1 MAMTEKSG
9 HGIDIQDDNMQ
20 DSILTSQLEM
30 PNVKVTY
37 RTLFRYA
44 SREEISILV
53 LSACCAVVSGAV
65 QPLMTLV
72 LGSLA
77 GQFAGFSAGSTAT
90 SDFHHELSRL
100 ALYFVYLG
108 IGSLVSVFITI
119 QGFSYAGEAITQRTR
134 EAYLKAI
141 MRQNIAFFD
150 SVGAGEVTSRI
161 TGDMTMI
168 QDGISQ
174 KLGLTAAG
182 VTTFFA
188 ALAVGFVR
196 SWKLTLVMLSVT
208 ILIILVMGGAGKGIK
223 QHQLQANDAYA
234 VGATVAEEAFTS
246 IRSTTAFCAQN
257 WLAQR
262 FSMHLDNVRR
272 FDFKSKAFLASMI
285 AAMMAIMTLQYG
297 LAFWEGS
304 RLLQDGSISVSKII
318 TVIFSSMLAGVSIGH
333 VAPHFG
339 AFAAATAAG
348 QKIFQVIDR
357 KSLLDP
363 MSRAGKK
370 PSTVE
375 GEIVF
380 KDVRHV
386 YPSRPDNVV
395 LDDLNFVIPAGKTTA
410 VVGKSGSG
418 KSSLVS
424 LIERFYQPVGG
435 ELSLDNLPLQELNLH
450 WLRTQIAMVGQEPV
464 LFNTTV
470 YDNIRFGLLGTELE
484 DAPKEKV
491 SGLIEEAARTANAY
505 EFISNLP
512 RGFQARVGE
521 RGMLLSG
528 GQRQRIAIARAVV
541 SNPKILLLDEAT
553 ASLDLHAETLVRAA
567 LDAASKNRTTLVIA
581 HRLST
586 VRQADNIIVLSAGK
600 LVEQGTHEELMRS
613 KGVYH
618 SMVAVQQIEY
628 SRPSDG
634 VELHGS
640 GVGGL
645 EKVEE
650 SNSMLTNASTHDTS
664 PKLSNQRHYSLWALI
679 QFIWSLNQDE
689 HSWMVLGFLVSMG
702 TGAGYPILAI
712 FYGNSIVSLVN
723 PSESTGAHDIDFW
736 CGMLLMLGLVILVL
750 YMVQGMTFAWAS
762 SRLVWRTRDLTFRAI
777 LRQDMAFFDMKENT
791 SGALASILS
800 TEATM
805 IAGMSGA
812 TLAALLNFVV
822 SIIGAIAVSCSFG
835 WKLALVCTST
845 MPLLLAC
852 GFLRTWVMADLEKR
866 TRRQTEAAGFACE
879 AASTIRTVASLR
891 MEENV
896 CSRYSAMLRQQ
907 TKQDFRSL
915 LLSSMLYAT
924 SQSLMLFAS
933 GLAFWYGGS
942 LIMKGE
948 YTVKQFFVCFV
959 AVIWGSQ
966 AAGAIFSYAG
976 DMSNARAAAAR
987 VKTLL
992 GRTPT
997 IDSWSVT
1004 GKAIP
1009 HGLKGHIE
1017 LRDVSFFY
1025 PTRPSRLVL
1034 KNISITAEPGQ
1045 FIALVGGSGSGKST
1059 IISLL
1064 ERFYDVASGGIYVD
1078 GNEISTYQIQA
1089 YRGQLA
1095 LVSQETTL
1103 HMGTVRDNILAD
1115 KEDAPE
1121 EDLIQACKDAN
1132 IYDYIISLPDG
1143 FNTSVGPKGSL
1154 LSGGQRQRIAIAKA
1168 LLRNPR
1174 ILLLD
1179 ESTSALDST
1188 SEAAVQAALDRAAT
1202 GRTTIA
1208 VAHRLSTIQ
1217 HADVIYVLERG
1228 SVVERGSHPE
1238 LMRKRG
1244 RYAELVRLQE
1254 IGSAS

>member
-1 MAMTEKSG
+1 MAGMAEKSE
-9 HGIDIQDDNMQ
+9 HNVDIQDHSIR
-20 DSILTSQLEM
+20 DSILTSQLEV
-30 PNVKVTY
+30 PDVKVTY
-37 RTLFRYA
+37 WTLFRYA
-44 SREEISILV
+44 SRQEICILA
-53 LSACCAVVSGAV
+53 LSASSAVVSGAV

-77 GQFAGFSAGSTAT
+77 GRFTGFQAGSAAT
-90 SDFHHELSRL
+90 SDFNHQLSRL

-108 IGSLVSVFITI
+108 IGSFVAVFIAI
-119 QGFSYAGEAITQRTR
+119 QGFSFAGEAITRRTR
-134 EAYLKAI
+134 EAYLQSI

-150 SVGAGEVTSRI
+150 SIGAGEVASRI
-161 TGDMTMI
+161 SGDMNMI

-188 ALAVGFVR
+188 ALAVGFIR
-196 SWKLTLVMLSVT
+196 SWKLTLIMLSVT
-208 ILIILVMGGAGKGIK
+208 VLIILIMGGAGKGIK
-223 QHQLQANDAYA
+223 QYQAQANDAYA
-234 VGATVAEEAFTS
+234 IGATIAEEAFTS
-246 IRSTTAFCAQN
+246 IRTTTAFGAQD
-257 WLAQR
+257 WLAKH
-262 FSMHLDNVRR
+262 FGMHLDNVKR
-272 FDFKSKAFLASMI
+272 FDFKSKAFLAFMI
-285 AAMMAIMTLQYG
+285 AAMMAIMNLQYG

-304 RLLQDGSISVSKII
+304 RLLHDGSVSVSKII
-318 TVIFSSMLAGVSIGH
+318 TVVFSSMLAGVSIGH

-339 AFAAATAAG
+339 AFATAVAAG
-348 QKIFQVIDR
+348 QKIFQAIDR
-357 KSLLDP
+357 ESPLDP
-363 MSRAGKK
+363 MSGAGKK

-380 KDVRHV
+380 KNVRHV
-386 YPSRPDNVV
+386 YPSRPDKVV
-395 LDDLNFVIPAGKTTA
+395 LDELSFSIPSGKVTA

-418 KSSLVS
+418 KSTLVG
-424 LIERFYQPVGG
+424 LIERFYRPVGG
-435 ELSLDNLPLQELNLH
+435 EISLDGLPIQELNLH
-450 WLRTQIAMVGQEPV
+450 WLRAQIAVVGQEPI

-470 YDNIRFGLLGTELE
+470 YENIRFGLCGTELE
-484 DAPKEKV
+484 HAAGEKV
-491 SGLIEEAARTANAY
+491 TGLIEEAARTANAY

-512 RGFQARVGE
+512 GGFQARVGE

-553 ASLDLHAETLVRAA
+553 ASLDLQAESLVRAA

-586 VRQADNIIVLSAGK
+586 IKHADNIVVLNAGK
-600 LVEQGTHEELMRS
+600 LVEQGTHEELMRNR
-613 KGVYH
+613 GDYH
-618 SMVAVQQIEY
+618 SMVEAQQID
-628 SRPSDG
+628 SIQPSADT
-634 VELHGS
+634 EILRS
-640 GVGGL
+640 GVVDS
-645 EKVEE
+645 EDQ
-650 SNSMLTNASTHDTS
+650 NAANRLSTQTS
-664 PKLSNQRHYSLWALI
+664 TDETCQKHENQKHYHLWELVK
-679 QFIWSLNQDE
+679 FIWSLNQNE
-689 HSWMVLGFLVSMG
+689 QSWMTLGFVVSMG

-712 FYGNSIVSLVN
+712 LFGNSIISLVD
-723 PSESTGAHDIDFW
+723 PSASTGGHDIDFW
-736 CGMLLMLGLVILVL
+736 CGMLLMLGLTILVL
-750 YMVQGMTFAWAS
+750 YMIQGMAFAWAS
-762 SRLVWRTRDLTFRAI
+762 SRLIRHTRDLTFRAI
-777 LRQDMAFFDMKENT
+777 LRQDMAFFDVKENA
-791 SGALASILS
+791 SGALASMLS

-805 IAGMSGA
+805 IAGISGA

-822 SIIGAIAVSCSFG
+822 SIIAAIAVSCSFG

-852 GFLRTWVMADLEKR
+852 GFLRTWVMVDLEKR

-879 AASTIRTVASLR
+879 AASAIRTVASLR
-891 MEENV
+891 MERDV
-896 CSRYSAMLRQQ
+896 CSQYSAMLGQQ
-907 TKQDFRSL
+907 LKQDFRSL

-924 SQSLMLFAS
+924 SQSLMFFAS
-933 GLAFWYGGS
+933 GLAFWYGGT
-942 LIMKGE
+942 LIAKGE
-948 YTVKQFFVCFV
+948 YSVKQFFVCFV

-992 GRTPT
+992 GRTPS

-1004 GKAIP
+1004 GTP
-1009 HGLKGHIE
+1009 VRHGLKGQIE

-1034 KNISITAEPGQ
+1034 KNVSITAEPGQ

-1059 IISLL
+1059 VISLL
-1064 ERFYDVASGGIYVD
+1064 ERFYDVAAGAVYVD
-1078 GNEISTYQIQA
+1078 GNEISTYQVQD
-1089 YRGQLA
+1089 YRRQLA

-1103 HMGTVRDNILAD
+1103 HMGTIRDNVLAD
-1115 KEDAPE
+1115 KEDASE

-1132 IYDYIISLPDG
+1132 IYDYILSLPDG
-1143 FNTSVGPKGSL
+1143 FDTSVGTKGSL

-1168 LLRNPR
+1168 LLRNPK

-1179 ESTSALDST
+1179 EATSALDSS
-1188 SEAAVQAALDRAAT
+1188 SEATVQAALDRAAK

-1228 SVVERGSHPE
+1228 SVVERGNHAE
-1238 LMRKRG
+1238 LMRRGG

-1254 IGSAS
+1254 IGME

>member
-1 MAMTEKSG
+1 MAGMAEKSE
-9 HGIDIQDDNMQ
+9 HNVDKQDHSIR
-20 DSILTSQLEM
+20 DSILTSQLEV
-30 PNVKVTY
+30 PDVKVTY
-37 RTLFRYA
+37 WTLFRYA
-44 SREEISILV
+44 SRQEICILA
-53 LSACCAVVSGAV
+53 LSASSAVVSGAV

-77 GQFAGFSAGSTAT
+77 GRFTGFQAGSAAT
-90 SDFHHELSRL
+90 SDFNHQLSRL

-108 IGSLVSVFITI
+108 IGSFVAVFIAI
-119 QGFSYAGEAITQRTR
+119 QGFSFAGEAITRRTR
-134 EAYLKAI
+134 EAYLQSI

-150 SVGAGEVTSRI
+150 SIGAGEVASRI
-161 TGDMTMI
+161 SGDMNMI

-188 ALAVGFVR
+188 ALAVGFIR
-196 SWKLTLVMLSVT
+196 SWKLTLIMLSVT
-208 ILIILVMGGAGKGIK
+208 VLIILIMGGAGKGIK
-223 QHQLQANDAYA
+223 QYQAQANDAYA
-234 VGATVAEEAFTS
+234 IGATIAEEAFTS
-246 IRSTTAFCAQN
+246 IRTTTAFGAQD
-257 WLAQR
+257 WLAKH
-262 FSMHLDNVRR
+262 FGMHLDNVKR
-272 FDFKSKAFLASMI
+272 FDFKSKAFLAFMI
-285 AAMMAIMTLQYG
+285 AAMMAIMNLQYG

-304 RLLQDGSISVSKII
+304 RLLHDGSVSVSKII
-318 TVIFSSMLAGVSIGH
+318 TVVFSSMLAGVSIGH

-339 AFAAATAAG
+339 AFATAVAAG
-348 QKIFQVIDR
+348 QKIFQAIDR
-357 KSLLDP
+357 ESPLDP
-363 MSRAGKK
+363 MSGAGKK

-380 KDVRHV
+380 KNVRHV
-386 YPSRPDNVV
+386 YPSRPDKVV
-395 LDDLNFVIPAGKTTA
+395 LDELSFSIPSGKVTA

-418 KSSLVS
+418 KSTLVG
-424 LIERFYQPVGG
+424 LIERFYRPVGG
-435 ELSLDNLPLQELNLH
+435 EISLDGLPIQELNLH
-450 WLRTQIAMVGQEPV
+450 WLRAQIAVVGQEPI

-470 YDNIRFGLLGTELE
+470 YENIRFGLCGTELE
-484 DAPKEKV
+484 HAAGEKV
-491 SGLIEEAARTANAY
+491 TGLIEEAARTANAY

-512 RGFQARVGE
+512 GGFQARVGE

-553 ASLDLHAETLVRAA
+553 ASLDLQAESLVRAA

-586 VRQADNIIVLSAGK
+586 IKHADNIVVLNAGK
-600 LVEQGTHEELMRS
+600 LVEQGTHEELMRNR
-613 KGVYH
+613 GDYH
-618 SMVAVQQIEY
+618 SMVEAQQID
-628 SRPSDG
+628 SIQPSADT
-634 VELHGS
+634 EILRS
-640 GVGGL
+640 GVVDS
-645 EKVEE
+645 EDQ
-650 SNSMLTNASTHDTS
+650 NAANRVSTQTS
-664 PKLSNQRHYSLWALI
+664 TDETCQKHENQKHYHLWELVK
-679 QFIWSLNQDE
+679 FIWSLNQNE
-689 HSWMVLGFLVSMG
+689 QSWMTLGFVVSMG

-712 FYGNSIVSLVN
+712 LFGNSIISLVD
-723 PSESTGAHDIDFW
+723 PSASTGGHDIDFW
-736 CGMLLMLGLVILVL
+736 CGMLLMLGLTILVL
-750 YMVQGMTFAWAS
+750 YMIQGMAFAWAS
-762 SRLVWRTRDLTFRAI
+762 SRLIRHTRDLTFRAI
-777 LRQDMAFFDMKENT
+777 LRQDMAFFDVKENA
-791 SGALASILS
+791 SGALASMLS

-805 IAGMSGA
+805 IAGISGA

-822 SIIGAIAVSCSFG
+822 SIIAAIAVSCSFG

-852 GFLRTWVMADLEKR
+852 GFLRTWVMVDLEKR

-879 AASTIRTVASLR
+879 AASAIRTVASLR
-891 MEENV
+891 MERDV
-896 CSRYSAMLRQQ
+896 CSQYSAMLGQQ
-907 TKQDFRSL
+907 LKQDFRSL

-924 SQSLMLFAS
+924 SQSLMFFAS
-933 GLAFWYGGS
+933 GLAFWYGGT
-942 LIMKGE
+942 LIAKGE
-948 YTVKQFFVCFV
+948 YSVKQFFVCFV

-992 GRTPT
+992 GRTPS
-997 IDSWSVT
+997 IDSWSAT
-1004 GKAIP
+1004 GTP
-1009 HGLKGHIE
+1009 VRHGLKGQIE

-1034 KNISITAEPGQ
+1034 KNVSITAEPGQ

-1059 IISLL
+1059 VISLL
-1064 ERFYDVASGGIYVD
+1064 ERFYDVAAGAVYVD
-1078 GNEISTYQIQA
+1078 GNEISTYQVQD
-1089 YRGQLA
+1089 YRRQLA

-1103 HMGTVRDNILAD
+1103 HMGTIRDNVLAD
-1115 KEDAPE
+1115 KEDASE

-1132 IYDYIISLPDG
+1132 IYDYILSLPDG
-1143 FNTSVGPKGSL
+1143 FDTSVGTKGSL

-1168 LLRNPR
+1168 LLRNPK

-1179 ESTSALDST
+1179 EATSALDSS
-1188 SEAAVQAALDRAAT
+1188 SEATVQAALDRAAK

-1228 SVVERGSHPE
+1228 SVVERGNHAE
-1238 LMRKRG
+1238 LMRRGG

-1254 IGSAS
+1254 IGME